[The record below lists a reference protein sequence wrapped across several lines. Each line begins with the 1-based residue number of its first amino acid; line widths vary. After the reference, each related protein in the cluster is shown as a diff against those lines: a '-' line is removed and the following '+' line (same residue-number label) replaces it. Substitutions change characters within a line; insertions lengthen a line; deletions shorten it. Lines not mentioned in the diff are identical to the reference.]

1 VFAGGGLCGHAPKK
15 LIANNQQST
24 NMLQHFRD
32 KRIFVTGHTGFK
44 GTWLLLLL
52 RRLGATVG
60 GYALAAE
67 PHTLYAQIN
76 GDGLCEST
84 IADIRDGAAL
94 EKAIADFQPDIV
106 FHLAAQ
112 PLVLDSYNR
121 PIYTFEVNAIG
132 TAQLLEAVKQINK
145 PCEVVVITTD
155 KVYENREWWYP
166 YREVDALG
174 GYDPYSASKACAEI
188 VTASY
193 RNSFFNSK
201 HYAQHQKAIASGRAG
216 NVIGGGDWAEN
227 RIIPDIVRALN
238 AGKAVELRNPK
249 AVRPWQ
255 HVLEALYGYLLL
267 AVRLHKQPAVFG
279 DAFNFGPLYDEAIS
293 VERLAQIAL
302 EVWGGGEYKDM
313 SDSRNTPHE
322 AHLLRLDC
330 SKAVQQLGWLPRWNA
345 QQAIHKT
352 MEWYKAVSVEG
363 QTALE
368 VTQKQIEAYLLV

>member
-1 VFAGGGLCGHAPKK
+1 
-15 LIANNQQST
+15 
-24 NMLQHFRD
+24 MLQHFQD

-52 RRLGATVG
+52 RRLGATVA

-94 EKAIADFQPDIV
+94 RKAIADFQPDIV

-267 AVRLHKQPAVFG
+267 AVRLHQKPAVFG